1 MTKLLFTV
9 CRMKPLEKKKKL
21 HPVHP
26 AQQCHIDTKPA
37 PQKTGV
43 TSQLGGYPEENK
55 DTSDIRV
62 LLCIIIVHHL
72 NCN

>member
-1 MTKLLFTV
+1 M
-9 CRMKPLEKKKKL
+9 L

-43 TSQLGGYPEENK
+43 MSQLGGYPEENK